1 MYEKFKELCN
11 QRNKSQTEVLKELNI
26 STSNAANWKN
36 RGGSVRSDVLIKLAD
51 YFDVSVDWL
60 LGRNTKQ
67 ENTIDDG
74 ITLDL
79 LKNDHLFYMNAMK
92 LFNLPLEYRHA
103 IYDQIDYQSF
113 RYLNDTKKKEASS
126 AG

>member
-1 MYEKFKELCN
+1 MYEKFIELCK

-26 STSNAANWKN
+26 SPSNAANWKN
-36 RGGSVRSDVLIKLAD
+36 RGGSVRSDVLIKIAD

-60 LGRNTKQ
+60 LGRDTKK

-74 ITLDL
+74 VTLDV
-79 LKNDHLFYMNAMK
+79 LKNDHLFYMNTMK

-113 RYLNDTKKKEASS
+113 RYLNDTKKKDASS
-126 AG
+126 VG